1 MFDGLTPNLQR
12 VVQAFKDETHAWQ
25 FAVAKGLS
33 ILYLELGVVDRYGV
47 GWFYRTGPALVFF
60 YKLSYFPVVRSLLLS
75 KVRSISL
82 LLDYS
87 FSLNT
92 KICSAH
98 ACLRKKNF

>member
-12 VVQAFKDETHAWQ
+12 VVQAFKDEAHAWQ

-47 GWFYRTGPALVFF
+47 GWFYRTGTALVFF
-60 YKLSYFPVVRSLLLS
+60 YKLSYFLVVRSLLLS

-82 LLDYS
+82 
-87 FSLNT
+87 
-92 KICSAH
+92 
-98 ACLRKKNF
+98 